1 MKLVHSYV
9 PTSFNGSKIY
19 PVIWKELMYGQ
30 LLSVLLAKR
39 EYGNISF
46 YTNEDIAKQVLDIGI
61 PYDEINT
68 EVLGEVK
75 SNCYTYPKMKFL
87 SQLTEPCM
95 HIDTDTYIFDRID
108 FSTAKTNT
116 VYAHA
121 DQPFDLGYANDTK
134 MLSEFIT
141 NVSEVY
147 TSLATLHEDQLKDIN
162 PLGVDLMKIPNGC
175 ITYINNPEVFRQAT
189 NLALDYYYKN
199 QSVIDSLK
207 YGGVYVEQM
216 VIHLYLMKLDPEYK
230 IAVER
235 GDHLL
240 SMNRFMTI
248 GGEYFD
254 KETKT
259 TKYTF
264 PFKFKINLIKD
275 DFKPEIASLK
285 NELTEKG
292 YSIAKE
298 TSKEVTIE
306 NKEQLADYFRF
317 GFYGVHHPSFNK
329 WDPIFECLTIGY
341 IVENFGEEWLQKVHR
356 SFTKFYVGY
365 ELPALSRG
373 EKLYEEITGYKF
385 NKINNVL

>member
-39 EYGNISF
+39 EYGNISL

-75 SNCYTYPKMKFL
+75 SNCYTYPKMKFF

-95 HIDTDTYIFDRID
+95 HIDTDTYIFDKID
-108 FSTAKTNT
+108 FSMAKTST
-116 VYAHA
+116 MYAHA
-121 DQPFDLGYANDTK
+121 DQPFNLGYANDTK
-134 MLSEFIT
+134 MLSEFIN
-141 NVSEVY
+141 NVTEVY
-147 TSLATLHEDQLKDIN
+147 TALATLHEEQLADID
-162 PLGVDLMKIPNGC
+162 PLSVDLMKIPNGN
-175 ITYINNPEVFRQAT
+175 ITYIKNPEVFRQAT

-216 VIHLYLMKLDPEYK
+216 IIHLYLMKLDPEYK
-230 IAVER
+230 AAAEK

-240 SMNRFMTI
+240 SMDRFMTM

-264 PFKFKINLIKD
+264 PFKFKVNLIKD
-275 DFKPEIASLK
+275 EFRPDVLALK
-285 NELTEKG
+285 KELVEKG
-292 YSIAKE
+292 YNVAQDITKE
-298 TSKEVTIE
+298 VIIESKEDLP
-306 NKEQLADYFRF
+306 KYFKF
-317 GFYGVHHPSFNK
+317 GFYGIHHPSFNK

-341 IVENFGEEWLQKVHR
+341 IAENFGEEWLQKVHR
-356 SFTKFYVGY
+356 SFTRYYEGY
-365 ELPALSRG
+365 DLPALSRG
-373 EKLYEEITGYKF
+373 EQLYEEVTGYKF
-385 NKINNVL
+385 NKRNSLV